1 MRKGKGDMTD
11 SKGAAHIL
19 AVFLIVLVCLIA
31 LNFLLKD
38 GKTGSPQAVDSRDRD
53 SVEFVR
59 QSAYA
64 VIDVH
69 SGLMKMQVD
78 MAIKAWDSMTPE
90 QKQRIRE
97 YILKILES
105 EMNRGQSLF
114 GQFSKEELQEFSP
127 SQLSQHLIGGR

>member
-1 MRKGKGDMTD
+1 MRKGKVDMPD

-90 QKQRIRE
+90 QKQRLRD
-97 YILKILES
+97 YILKSLES

-114 GQFSKEELQEFSP
+114 GQFLKEGLQGISP
-127 SQLSQHLIGGR
+127 SQPPHPFSGGQ

>member
-1 MRKGKGDMTD
+1 MPD
-11 SKGAAHIL
+11 SKGAVHIL
-19 AVFLIVLVCLIA
+19 AVFLIVLGCLIA
-31 LNFLLKD
+31 LNFLLKN
-38 GKTGSPQAVDSRDRD
+38 GKTGNPQGTDGPDRD

-64 VIDVH
+64 LIDVQ

-90 QKQRIRE
+90 QKQRLRD

-114 GQFSKEELQEFSP
+114 GSHVYLVSP
-127 SQLSQHLIGGR
+127 ARFVVDWGKFFWEYRADDCI